1 MSNLFKIAYLKY
13 TNNTILIRILISN
26 IEVGSFWRC
35 ITNVK
40 KNAKVFLPSNI
51 ENCVDELSIVLLYAE
66 NSL

>member
-26 IEVGSFWRC
+26 IEVGSFWRY
-35 ITNVK
+35 ITNAK